1 VKVEGKTGTVG
12 ITHFAQGELGDIV
25 FLDLPR
31 VGSKAERM
39 KPFGSVEA
47 VKTVSDLYAPV
58 TGTIV
63 AVNEALVS
71 APDLVNKDP
80 YGKGWMVQIEMADS
94 AEQGSLL
101 SAADY
106 KTLIGLH

>member
-1 VKVEGKTGTVG
+1 
-12 ITHFAQGELGDIV
+12 
-25 FLDLPR
+25 
-31 VGSKAERM
+31 
-39 KPFGSVEA
+39 
-47 VKTVSDLYAPV
+47 V